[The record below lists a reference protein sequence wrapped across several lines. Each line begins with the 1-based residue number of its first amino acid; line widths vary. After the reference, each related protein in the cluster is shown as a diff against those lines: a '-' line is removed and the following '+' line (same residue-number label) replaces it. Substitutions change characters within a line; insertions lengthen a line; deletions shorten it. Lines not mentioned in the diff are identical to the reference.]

1 MPLTKLQFRPGVNR
15 ETTSYTNEG
24 GWFDCDK
31 IRFRSGTPE
40 KIGGW
45 QKKGTKSYLGSARTL
60 HPFIALDGSRY
71 IGVGTHLKY
80 YIEEGGGYTDI
91 TPLRLT
97 TAVGDVTFAKVQNGS
112 PLITVT
118 ETNHGA
124 VENDFVTFDGAAD
137 LGSGGNITAAVLNQE
152 YQIVTVVNSNSYTIS
167 ARTVSTISS
176 VTVNGAIVATAVN
189 AASQDSGNGGGSSRA
204 KYQVN
209 TGLDTTVIGTGW
221 GAGTWGRG
229 TWNSGSSSL
238 VAGAELR
245 IWSHDNFGE
254 DLLINARDAGI
265 FYWDKSA
272 GPADRAVALS
282 ALSTDATTPTIGKQV
297 LVSDRDKHVVVFG
310 CDAQD
315 DIGTQDPLLVR
326 FSAQG
331 DPFTWES
338 QVTNTAGD
346 LRIGSGSEIV
356 TAVETRQQILII
368 TDTSLHAMQFVG
380 PPFTFGISQLAD
392 NITIMSPLS
401 AVAVD
406 DNVFWMGLEEFYVFT
421 GQVQKLPCTVKSF
434 VFNDINLS
442 QRSKVVAGVNSSF
455 SEIWWFYPSAS
466 SSDNDRYV
474 VYNYAEQVW
483 YYGALARSAW
493 LDRGVNDD
501 PISAGENG
509 YLYLQEIG
517 YDDGSTS
524 PASAITAYIESS
536 QVSIGDGDRF
546 VFMRRVLPDLTFDG
560 STNDSPSASFIFQ
573 ARNFPGGNYLQSNTN
588 AVTRTATAPVE
599 QFTEQVHLRLRGR
612 SFALKVQST
621 TTGTSWRLGTPR
633 VDIRQDGR
641 Q

>member
-238 VAGAELR
+238 AAGAELR

-560 STNDSPSASFIFQ
+560 STNDSPSANFIFQ